1 MTEART
7 YLDMWLSEQIPTR
20 DWLNIL
26 KERGD
31 VKDLY
36 HKHLGKSNVVIPTHL
51 KKVRDSHVTKE
62 ELISFETE
70 VKEKYE
76 SGDIKSPVHLSKN
89 NEDEL
94 IEIFQYIHKDDWVFS
109 AWRNHYHALLHG
121 FNREQLMKDILDGR
135 SMETSSNIHKFY
147 SSAIVGGIIPLALGT
162 AMALK
167 RKGSD
172 RKVWCFVG
180 DMTFETGVF
189 HESYKYA
196 RNFDL
201 PLEFVVED
209 NNLSVHTPTDE
220 AWKIRQKVPSDI
232 VYYRYENG
240 YPHHGTG
247 AWVNF

>member
-1 MTEART
+1 MIR
-7 YLDMWLSEQIPTR
+7 IPSYIR
-20 DWLNIL
+20 KA
-26 KERGD
+26 KE
-31 VKDLY
+31 V
-36 HKHLGKSNVVIPTHL
+36 T
-51 KKVRDSHVTKE
+51 VTKE

-70 VKEKYE
+70 VKTRYE
-76 SGDIKSPVHLSKN
+76 NGEIPAPVHLSKD

-94 IEIFQYIHKDDWVFS
+94 IEIFQYVHPDDWVYS

-121 FNREQLMKDILDGR
+121 FDRQQLMDDIVAGK
-135 SMETSSNIHKFY
+135 SMATSSNVHKFY

-167 RKGSD
+167 RKGTD
-172 RKVWCFVG
+172 RKVWCFIG

-196 RNFDL
+196 KNFDL
-201 PLEFVVED
+201 PLQFVVED
-209 NNLSVHTPTDE
+209 NNLSVHTPTDI
-220 AWKIRQKVPSDI
+220 AWNRKDINVPDDV

-247 AWVNF
+247 MWVNF